1 MIIPLS
7 ELNFLLNNRS
17 DCGGADYLYMGAPSS
32 APAFVPIPVKLER
45 KKSRRENHTD
55 YLVML
60 LNNRGNIKP
69 NIVLVVELQK
79 LLLLFFK

>member
-1 MIIPLS
+1 M
-7 ELNFLLNNRS
+7 NNRS

-60 LNNRGNIKP
+60 LNNRGNI
-69 NIVLVVELQK
+69 
-79 LLLLFFK
+79 